1 MVELFFLKFAFLLLF
16 ILKNYAVFNYMNFE
30 TLMCCGE
37 QGNCTSMKIF
47 KNYVSFWVLTK
58 VKTLKNH
65 FFRKIW
71 GVFER
76 MECGVLYLQF
86 NFTGFRMLKWRG
98 VTELKTKLE
107 KILGIDK

>member
-58 VKTLKNH
+58 VKTLKNN
-65 FFRKIW
+65 FLGKY
-71 GVFER
+71 GVCLR
-76 MECGVLYLQF
+76 GWNVVY
-86 NFTGFRMLKWRG
+86 FTFSLTLLASGC
-98 VTELKTKLE
+98 
-107 KILGIDK
+107 